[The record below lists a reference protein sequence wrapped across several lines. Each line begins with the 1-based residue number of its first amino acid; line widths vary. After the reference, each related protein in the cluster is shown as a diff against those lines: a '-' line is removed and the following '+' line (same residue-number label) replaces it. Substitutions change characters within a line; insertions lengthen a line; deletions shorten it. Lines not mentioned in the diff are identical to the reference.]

1 MEFSIPAPIVEAVF
15 MTASQAIDWGIIKH
29 EIPSIWKNITQG
41 EGIKVAIL
49 DSGWPYHIDLYNN
62 ILETKDFVSNKGE
75 ENQGHGVS
83 VTGVIAAEDNSF
95 GVVGVAP
102 RVGILYGRVLNNS
115 GAGSAENIINGLD
128 YAIKSNVDIIS
139 LSFGA
144 RFAHKPLYDKIKEAY
159 NKNIVIV
166 SCAGNDKVE
175 DSVNY
180 PAKWEEVISVGA
192 VNESGEIADFC
203 SKGYKIDVY
212 APGVSVLSTHL
223 NNSYGCFSGTS
234 FATPFISGIIALG
247 ISARRK
253 NGKKDLKPEKIRKLL
268 NNFPL
273 SSFVK
278 EMLNE
283 ND

>member
-1 MEFSIPAPIVEAVF
+1 MEFNIPTPIVEAVF

-62 ILETKDFVSNKGE
+62 ILETKDFVSNNKDNE
-75 ENQGHGVS
+75 SQGHGVS
-83 VTGVIAAEDNSF
+83 VAGVIAAEDNSF

-102 RVGILYGRVLNNS
+102 KVGIIYGRVLSNS
-115 GAGSAENIINGLD
+115 GAGSAENILKGLD
-128 YAIKSNVDIIS
+128 YAIQSKVDIIS

-144 RFAHKPLYDKIKEAY
+144 RFAHNPLYEKIKEAY
-159 NKNIVIV
+159 NKNIVVV
-166 SCAGNDKVE
+166 SSAGNDKVE
-175 DSVNY
+175 DSINY

-192 VNESGEIADFC
+192 VNEQGEIADFC

-234 FATPFISGIIALG
+234 FATPFISGIVALG
-247 ISARRK
+247 IAARRK
-253 NGKKDLKPEKIRKLL
+253 NAKKDLKPGKIRKIL
-268 NNFPL
+268 NTFPL

-283 ND
+283 D